1 MSTAEQKRL
10 AAAIASLAYENP
22 FLPSRIEAE
31 RQILGDA
38 FVADTT
44 VWSRDLGQASRT
56 NVAAIAE
63 RAETLARE
71 LRGTQSP
78 VYEDLV
84 TYVLYERY
92 SERLADLAMRETND
106 RVAFYD
112 DFAADARDFL
122 DQPPDL
128 AHLFACLYQV
138 RRAFLHIFTY
148 LIGTSM
154 RAAELRADVW
164 RSIFTRD
171 LRRYRRSLFAR
182 MNDIT
187 TLIVGPTGTGKE
199 LVARAIALSHYIPF
213 DERTRRFAAAVP
225 TLFSGLNLSA
235 MSPSLIESELFGH
248 RKGAFTGALAD
259 REGWLEACSAS
270 GSVFLDE
277 VGELDPSIQV
287 KLLRVLQTR
296 SFQRLGDTTTRHF
309 AGKIIAATNRD
320 LAATGEFRRDF
331 YYRLCS
337 DVITTPSLREQLGE
351 RALSARDVDESEL
364 RHLVLHVATTVAG
377 AEEAATIAGDV
388 MRVIAKRLGPGYPWN
403 GNFRELEQCVRSVVV
418 RGDYSPAP
426 DTPREP
432 AALDGSM
439 SEEELLRW
447 YTSLVYQQTGSY
459 QEVARRLG
467 IDRRTVSAR
476 LRSGSLAPR

>member
-1 MSTAEQKRL
+1 MPTPEQKRL

-22 FLPSRIEAE
+22 FLPARIEAE
-31 RQILGDA
+31 REILGDA

-44 VWSRDLGQASRT
+44 IWSRDLRQASRA

-63 RAETLARE
+63 LAETLARE
-71 LRGTQSP
+71 LRGVRSP

-92 SERLADLAMRETND
+92 SERLADLATRETND

-112 DFAADARDFL
+112 DFVADARDFL

-138 RRAFLHIFTY
+138 RRAFLHTFTY
-148 LIGTSM
+148 LIGASM
-154 RAAELRADVW
+154 RAAQLRADVW
-164 RSIFTRD
+164 CSIFTRD
-171 LRRYRRSLFAR
+171 LRRYRRSLFGR

-213 DERTRRFAAAVP
+213 DERTRRFAAAGP
-225 TLFSGLNLSA
+225 TLFAGLNLSA
-235 MSPSLIESELFGH
+235 MSPSLVESELFGH

-270 GSVFLDE
+270 GTVFLDE
-277 VGELDPSIQV
+277 VGDLDPAIQV

-296 SFQRLGDTTTRHF
+296 SFQRLGDTATRHF
-309 AGKIIAATNRD
+309 AGKIMAATNRD
-320 LAATGEFRRDF
+320 LASTGEFRRDF

-337 DVITTPSLREQLGE
+337 DVITTPSLREQL
-351 RALSARDVDESEL
+351 DDNDDEL

-377 AEEAATIAGDV
+377 PEEAETIAGDV
-388 MRVIAKRLGPGYPWN
+388 LRVIAKRLGPGYPWS

-418 RGDYSPAP
+418 RGDYSPSLVA
-426 DTPREP
+426 PREP

-447 YTSLVYQQTGSY
+447 YTNLVYKQTGSY

-467 IDRRTVSAR
+467 IDRRTV
-476 LRSGSLAPR
+476 RSRIRS

>member
-1 MSTAEQKRL
+1 MPTAEQKRL
-10 AAAIASLAYENP
+10 AAAIGSLAYENP
-22 FLPSRIEAE
+22 FLPARIEAE
-31 RQILGDA
+31 REILGDA
-38 FVADTT
+38 FIADTS
-44 VWSRDLGQASRT
+44 VWSRDLRQASRA
-56 NVAAIAE
+56 NVATIAE
-63 RAETLARE
+63 LAETLARE
-71 LRGTQSP
+71 LRGVRSP

-92 SERLADLAMRETND
+92 SERLADLATRETND
-106 RVAFYD
+106 RVTFYD

-122 DQPPDL
+122 DQPADL

-138 RRAFLHIFTY
+138 RRAFLHTFTY
-148 LIGTSM
+148 LIGASM
-154 RAAELRADVW
+154 RAAQLRADVW
-164 RSIFTRD
+164 CSIFTRD
-171 LRRYRRSLFAR
+171 LRRYRRSLFGR

-213 DERTRRFAAAVP
+213 DERTRRFAAAGP

-270 GSVFLDE
+270 GTVFLDE
-277 VGELDPSIQV
+277 VGDLDPAIQV

-309 AGKIIAATNRD
+309 AGKIMAATNRD
-320 LAATGEFRRDF
+320 LASAGEFRRDF

-337 DVITTPSLREQLGE
+337 DVITTPSLREQL
-351 RALSARDVDESEL
+351 DDNDDEL

-377 AEEAATIAGDV
+377 PEEAETIAGDV
-388 MRVIAKRLGPGYPWN
+388 LRVIAKRLGPGYPWS

-418 RGDYSPAP
+418 RGDYSPSLVAP
-426 DTPREP
+426 PEP
-432 AALDGSM
+432 ATLDGSM
-439 SEEELLRW
+439 SEDELLRW
-447 YTSLVYQQTGSY
+447 YTNLVYKQTGSY

-467 IDRRTVSAR
+467 IDRRTV
-476 LRSGSLAPR
+476 RSRIRP

>member
-1 MSTAEQKRL
+1 MSTPEQRRL
-10 AAAIASLAYENP
+10 AAAIAALAYENP

-31 RQILGDA
+31 RAILGDD

-44 VWSRDLGQASRT
+44 VWSRDLRQASRP
-56 NVAAIAE
+56 NVAAIAD
-63 RAETLARE
+63 RAEALARE
-71 LRGTQSP
+71 LRGLRSP

-92 SERLADLAMRETND
+92 SERLADLATRETND
-106 RVAFYD
+106 RVPFYD

-128 AHLFACLYQV
+128 PHLFACLYQV
-138 RRAFLHIFTY
+138 RRAFLHTFTY

-154 RAAELRADVW
+154 RAAQLRADVW
-164 RSIFTRD
+164 CSIFTRD
-171 LRRYRRSLFAR
+171 LRRYRRSLFGR

-187 TLIVGPTGTGKE
+187 TLIFGPTGTGKE

-213 DERTRRFAAAVP
+213 DERTRRFAAAGP
-225 TLFSGLNLSA
+225 TLFAGLNLSA

-320 LAATGEFRRDF
+320 LAAAGQFRRDF

-337 DVITTPSLREQLGE
+337 DVIMTPSLREQLGE
-351 RALSARDVDESEL
+351 NDDEL
-364 RHLVLHVATTVAG
+364 HHLVLHVATTVAG
-377 AEEAATIAGDV
+377 AEEAETIAGDV
-388 MRVIAKRLGPGYPWN
+388 LRVVAKRLGPDYPWS

-418 RGDYSPAP
+418 RGDYSPSP
-426 DTPREP
+426 VTPREP

-447 YTSLVYQQTGSY
+447 YTNLVYKQTGSY

-467 IDRRTVSAR
+467 IDRRTAR
-476 LRSGSLAPR
+476 ARIKR